1 MKRSWLGFLFLLLLL
16 AVSLV
21 STWAMAHIHEDAAE
35 KLEEAADLALSGQ
48 WPGAAY
54 LTAQVRHSWDKWELL
69 RAALADHGPMEDLD
83 ADFALLEVYGRSQ
96 ERLAFAAMC
105 REMACRMEAM
115 GDAHGFDL
123 KNIL

>member
-1 MKRSWLGFLFLLLLL
+1 MKRSWLGLLFLLILL
-16 AVSLV
+16 AASLV
-21 STWAMAHIHEDAAE
+21 TTWGMSEIHEDSSE

-48 WPGAAY
+48 WSRAAF
-54 LTAQVRHSWDKWELL
+54 LTAQVRHKWDKWELL
-69 RAALADHGPMEDLD
+69 RAALADHGPIEDLD

-96 ERLAFAAMC
+96 ERIAFAATC
-105 REMACRMEAM
+105 REMSRRMEAM